1 MLKRQAGVTFIGW
14 IVLLI
19 PVAIVLYMA
28 IRVVPIYLN
37 HMKVASA
44 MSQAADESRGETN
57 VSPQAVRRSIE
68 RRLDIEGVAYP
79 TMQDIT
85 VARDGDNWVIEVA
98 YDQVAPLFGDINLLV
113 AFDKR
118 VVVQ

>member
-19 PVAIVLYMA
+19 PVAIVAYMA
-28 IRVVPIYLN
+28 IRLVPIYLN

-44 MSQAADESRGETN
+44 LSQAADENRAETT
-57 VSPQAVRRSIE
+57 VSPQAIRRSIE
-68 RRLDIEGVAYP
+68 RRLDIEGVSFP

-85 VARDGDNWVIEVA
+85 VAREGDSWVIEAA
-98 YDQVAPLFGDINLLV
+98 YDHIAPLFGDINLLV